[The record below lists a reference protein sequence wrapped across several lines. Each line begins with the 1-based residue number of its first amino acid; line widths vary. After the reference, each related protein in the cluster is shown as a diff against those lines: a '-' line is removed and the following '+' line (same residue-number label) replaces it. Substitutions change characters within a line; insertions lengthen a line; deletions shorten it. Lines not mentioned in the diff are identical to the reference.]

1 MALSEIKSLF
11 EYSDT
16 ETDTDSSLT
25 TTDEQEE
32 VQKRTFTNW
41 INSHLMKHDPPLKV
55 QNICDEFKDGI
66 KLLAL
71 LEVLSGE
78 KLIEDLT
85 ALLASPLGSSA
96 SSLDSGSVTGA
107 PSYTKP
113 GSLTGEPPVKK
124 KVVSL
129 KGVAGAK
136 KALLKWAKK
145 AAARRV
151 STAGV
156 EVQDFGKSWRD
167 GIAFNAL
174 IHSVKPELI
183 DMAEIKQK
191 SNLERLEHAFTTAE
205 EKLGIPRILEPQDVD
220 VSKPDE
226 KSIMTYVAQFLQA
239 YPDTGEETPQE
250 PSQVELHIR
259 EENEEYQALMTWISR
274 AEIRLK
280 DFSASI
286 PGISRGDE
294 FQAAGG
300 RLKQEEVETLSD
312 LGTMSVRFSA

>member
-1 MALSEIKSLF
+1 M
-11 EYSDT
+11 SD
-16 ETDTDSSLT
+16 L
-25 TTDEQEE
+25 
-32 VQKRTFTNW
+32 
-41 INSHLMKHDPPLKV
+41 
-55 QNICDEFKDGI
+55 CGKDGPRV
-66 KLLAL
+66 A
-71 LEVLSGE
+71 
-78 KLIEDLT
+78 
-85 ALLASPLGSSA
+85 
-96 SSLDSGSVTGA
+96 
-107 PSYTKP
+107 
-113 GSLTGEPPVKK
+113 GEPPVKK

-174 IHSVKPELI
+174 IHSVKPELV

-286 PGISRGDE
+286 PGIGRGDE

-300 RLKQEEVETLSD
+300 RLKQEEVEHFQAFKQD
-312 LGTMSVRFSA
+312 LANKAKTYIWIQQQYEAKLLLMLTEDNITEMITR